1 MPRKASVLIMSG
13 LFMLATAGHAEP
25 KLLRVGVDL
34 TNPPLQVRDQ
44 HGNPT
49 GFVID
54 ITNALCQAINAKC
67 HYVVNSFD
75 AQIPELLARKVDFIM
90 PLGVTPKRRASIAF
104 SRYVYHDP
112 TVLVARKAVNLLP
125 QVTRLQGKNIAVEQG
140 SIQETWAN
148 TWWLPA
154 GVVIKSYPDMASIY
168 LDLVAGRLDGA
179 LCPAIALKFGFLHTV
194 QGEAF
199 EVKGSAVTDTHL
211 FSIGSAYGIRKEDEA
226 TQRLI
231 NKGLEQIKRNGVWL
245 AIKERYFGDLDIS
258 VAE

>member
-1 MPRKASVLIMSG
+1 MFRKVRILTMTG
-13 LFMLATAGHAEP
+13 LFLLATAGHAEP
-25 KLLRVGVDL
+25 KVLRVGVDL

-44 HGNPT
+44 CGNPA

-54 ITNALCQAINAKC
+54 ITNALCQTINVKC

-90 PLGVTPKRRASIAF
+90 PLGVTPKRRESIAF

-112 TVLVARKAVNLLP
+112 TVLVARKTVNILP
-125 QVTRLQGKNIAVEQG
+125 QAARLKGKNIAVEQG

-148 TWWLPA
+148 TYWLPA
-154 GVVIKSYPDMASIY
+154 GVVIKSYPDMTSIY
-168 LDLVAGRLDGA
+168 QDLVTGRLDGA
-179 LCPAIALKFGFLHTV
+179 LCPAIALKFGFLQTA
-194 QGEAF
+194 QGKAF

-231 NKGLEQIKRNGVWL
+231 NQGLEQIKRNGVWL

-258 VAE
+258 VTE